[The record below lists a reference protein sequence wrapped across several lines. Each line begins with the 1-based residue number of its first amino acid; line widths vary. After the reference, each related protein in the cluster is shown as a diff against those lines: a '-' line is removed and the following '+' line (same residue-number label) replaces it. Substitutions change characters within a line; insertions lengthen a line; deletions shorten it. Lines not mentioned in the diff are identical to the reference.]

1 MTEKNKWVL
10 YISQDKQNSEVFC
23 PGSRECLRS
32 INGNEGYINIQN
44 VDAML
49 ERGIELPPWLNGTP
63 ILVDVESKRAL
74 KGTDAV
80 KGIVELITTI
90 NAPNPELSPDLE
102 DDEGPQGILPD
113 GERYLHQETPNQDV
127 INERPQQTREG
138 KVTEE
143 DLQAYMAQRN
153 ASMPSQSS

>member
-1 MTEKNKWVL
+1 MTENKWVL

-23 PGSRECLRS
+23 PGSRECLKA
-32 INGNEGYINIQN
+32 INGNEAYVNIQN

-74 KGTDAV
+74 KGSDAV
-80 KGIVELITTI
+80 KGIVEIITNM
-90 NAPNPELSPDLE
+90 NAPNQDSADIEV
-102 DDEGPQGILPD
+102 DEGPQGILPE
-113 GERYLHQETPNQDV
+113 GERYLHEETPNQEI
-127 INERPQQTREG
+127 INDRPQQTREG
-138 KVTEE
+138 KITEE

-153 ASMPSQSS
+153 ASMPTQSS